1 MGGGV
6 VEVVVVAVL
15 RGDVAGRGE
24 LCRVLAPW
32 LLGLGVTRPVDVVD
46 EHALAVSSTA
56 AAARQARRRISTS
69 FPTPGVRYGPNMLTR
84 AGPAVLQPVGGSSR
98 VARYPLT
105 QSKVLVTAFFQ
116 SA

>member
-1 MGGGV
+1 VVGGGV
-6 VEVVVVAVL
+6 VEVVVG
-15 RGDVAGRGE
+15 GDVAGRGE

-69 FPTPGVRYGPNMLTR
+69 FPSPRARLGPDMLTR
-84 AGPAVLQPVGGSSR
+84 AGSAVLHRSA
-98 VARYPLT
+98 VALASPATR
-105 QSKVLVTAFFQ
+105 
-116 SA
+116 

>member
-1 MGGGV
+1 MNSCPTRSASLIRARTRRARLVVGGGV

-46 EHALAVSSTA
+46 EHAVAVSSTA

-69 FPTPGVRYGPNMLTR
+69 FPTPGRSLWPRHVDACG
-84 AGPAVLQPVGGSSR
+84 AGR
-98 VARYPLT
+98 VAAGRR
-105 QSKVLVTAFFQ
+105 
-116 SA
+116 